1 MQTITTS
8 TKASINDQLGMGLN
22 DGETA
27 RSTQHAKL
35 GVVGAAS
42 AQWFKRPDDQ
52 RFETLD
58 ALREAVAARRAKSRD
73 DVVALVENLAVK
85 VDGNGTDLVL
95 YDEKKPGAGARL
107 TNYSFGQLSGF
118 AGTPTPWLRKLGAE
132 GMQELAALN
141 INAGLAHADRSDV
154 KLLLTRDDKDG
165 SSTPTQ
171 VRAANGPAYGRIW
184 DVELVD
190 AIQAKIGPEW
200 KIPAASYAT
209 KDPKRAS
216 TLYASDRDV
225 FIFLVDDSHP
235 IDVPGEPGHVMFR
248 GFYAWNSETGSQT
261 LGLATFLYDFVC
273 DNRNIWN
280 VRDFAELR
288 IRHSAGA
295 PQRFVEQA
303 RPALQKYLEAS
314 TQQTVEVI
322 ARAQQFALGKDVK
335 AVQER
340 LRAKGFTKGSISS
353 ALTYA
358 ETMPGNPLSLWNVEQ
373 GLTAAAR
380 EIGHTDARV
389 DLEEKAGE
397 LMALVA

>member
-1 MQTITTS
+1 MENTS
-8 TKASINDQLGMGLN
+8 TATINDQLGMGLK

-27 RSTQHAKL
+27 RFTKHDTL
-35 GVVGAAS
+35 GVVSEAS
-42 AQWFKRPDDQ
+42 RQWWKRPDDQ
-52 RFETLD
+52 RYITLD
-58 ALREAVAARRAKSRD
+58 ALREAVAARRERSRD
-73 DVVALVENLAVK
+73 NVVALVENLAVK
-85 VDGNGTDLVL
+85 VDDDGKDMVI
-95 YDEKKPGAGARL
+95 YDEKKGSRSGARL
-107 TNYSFGQLSGF
+107 TNYSFGQVSQF
-118 AGTPTPWLRKLGAE
+118 AGTPTAWLRKLGE
-132 GMQELAALN
+132 QNMQELVALN
-141 INAGLAHADRSDV
+141 MNAGLASADRSDV
-154 KLLLTRDDKDG
+154 KLLLTRDDKPG
-165 SSTPTQ
+165 SGTPTQ
-171 VRAANGPAYGRIW
+171 LRSANGPNYGRIW

-190 AIQAKIGPEW
+190 AIRSKIGPEW

-235 IDVPGEPGHVMFR
+235 IEVPNEPGHVMFR
-248 GFYAWNSETGSQT
+248 GFYAWNSETGSQS

-303 RPALQKYLEAS
+303 KPALQKYLEAS

-335 AVQER
+335 SVREKLAER
-340 LRAKGFTKGSISS
+340 GFTKGTING
-353 ALTYA
+353 ALDYA
-358 ETMPGNPLSLWNVEQ
+358 ERVPGNPLSLWNIEQ
-373 GLTAAAR
+373 GLTAVAR
-380 EIGHTDARV
+380 DVGHADARV
-389 DLEEKAGE
+389 DLEEKAGK
-397 LMALVA
+397 LMAMVSE